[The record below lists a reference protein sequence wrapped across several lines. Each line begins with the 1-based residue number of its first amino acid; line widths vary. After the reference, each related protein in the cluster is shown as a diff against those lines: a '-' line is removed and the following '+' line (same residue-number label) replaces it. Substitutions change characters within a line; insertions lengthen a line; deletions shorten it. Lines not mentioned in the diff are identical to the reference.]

1 MFNLGQDTENLIIVN
16 SRLLVLWLS
25 LLLLLLLSLFCC
37 CCCCCRRFL
46 FLFFFS
52 PFYLTVLFV
61 KVTLID
67 VSQFAMHTIPTICCK
82 LFVNFQCFCYLR
94 KILGGLSLLDSL
106 TLMYFFFRF
115 IFNFCFC
122 CRHYK
127 IIPQGSATSMSFPQT
142 FIYFP
147 CSYTWLDFRTF
158 FFPLSSWTV
167 GPLDGLVVLQ

>member
-61 KVTLID
+61 KVTLMD
-67 VSQFAMHTIPTICCK
+67 VSQFAMHAIPTICCK

-106 TLMYFFFRF
+106 TLMYFFSVSFLIFAFAAVTTRLFHRALLRRCHFLRLSF
-115 IFNFCFC
+115 I
-122 CRHYK
+122 
-127 IIPQGSATSMSFPQT
+127 S
-142 FIYFP
+142 
-147 CSYTWLDFRTF
+147 
-158 FFPLSSWTV
+158 
-167 GPLDGLVVLQ
+167 LVLTLG